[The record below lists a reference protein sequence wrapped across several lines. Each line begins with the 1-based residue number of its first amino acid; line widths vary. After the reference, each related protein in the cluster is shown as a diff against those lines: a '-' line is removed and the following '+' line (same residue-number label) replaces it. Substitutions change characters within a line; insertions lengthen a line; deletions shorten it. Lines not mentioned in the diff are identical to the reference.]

1 MNNDLCISQT
11 FSNDNVTTSRIHDRH
26 IVMNKGEINTGE
38 SNENENVHKSNESVV
53 SKSCC
58 FNASSFFLNVCFFNW
73 VLLFLFWWFALQYRS
88 E

>member
-1 MNNDLCISQT
+1 MSNDLCISQT

-58 FNASSFFLNVCFFNW
+58 FKVKFVPF
-73 VLLFLFWWFALQYRS
+73 
-88 E
+88 